1 MKNIK
6 LIVALFAL
14 AATTGLSINSNTTT
28 AKARFGQKWLK
39 YDCARPG
46 QVEQST
52 PNTFNNVSGIC
63 PDQTTILCAELY
75 NDTDL
80 ELDPAFPASAQIYRV
95 KIVQGQPVP
104 DPIDFAFCPI
114 QK

>member
-1 MKNIK
+1 MKSLK

-14 AATTGLSINSNTTT
+14 VATIGLSINSETTT
-28 AKARFGQKWLK
+28 AKAKFAQKWLK
-39 YDCARPG
+39 YDCANPG

-52 PNTFNNVSGIC
+52 PNTFTSVSGIC
-63 PDQTTILCAELY
+63 PDETNILCAELY

-104 DPIDFAFCPI
+104 QPVDFAFCPE
-114 QK
+114 QP